1 MKKNLLILSASLL
14 LALSGCAPET
24 QGNSSIIPPK
34 TSSPTVV
41 GTSSEPKAKYTV
53 TFNSDGGSPVDAQVV
68 EEGEKATKP
77 SDPTKAETEKEIYS
91 FEGWYVGETLYDFT
105 KPVTGNLTLVA
116 HWKII
121 HKFAV
126 TFDSAGG
133 SEVAPQVVKEGEK
146 ATKPS
151 DPTKAETDDA
161 AYAFAGWYLGETE
174 YDFNSAV
181 TQDLTLIAHW
191 TTLTKYVVT
200 FNSDGGSEVASQR
213 IVSGQKASKPENPT
227 KEETD
232 EAVYA
237 FAGWYL
243 GDSKYDFSSAVTA
256 NITLTAHWNITAKYV
271 VTFDSNGGS
280 EVASQRI
287 VSGQKASKPADP
299 TKAETD
305 EAVYAFDGWYAG
317 EAAYDFDQPVTSN
330 LTLVAHWRITHKFT
344 VTFDSVGGSEV
355 APQVVKEEGQATK
368 PSDPTKAETEK
379 EIYSFE
385 GWYVGD
391 ALYDFTKPVTGNL
404 TLVAHW
410 KITHKFTVTF
420 DTNGGSKVDS
430 KVVKEGEKVA
440 KPSDPTKAETDQQ
453 VYVFAGWYLGDNV
466 YDFSSAVTADITLTA
481 RWDSNAKY
489 EHILSVAPTDTRPG
503 VKESYVNLLTN
514 EIVFTA
520 PVGNKIIDKNLTDSE
535 LAALPSTNLNY
546 IAPGDF
552 DSWLYQSDNFA
563 KNLIAGKVSALTA
576 NASEKAMHFHCGE
589 ANDNSTFQ
597 LTNRLLKTANDLG
610 YKYLNFTVKATHV
623 DPTKV
628 TNRYAIISQGNSVVE
643 NFWKTNYSEYQV
655 PLNKGVTFTLPLA
668 PYNGFKG
675 DDANDFAQFNLR
687 TMDEPAVN
695 KAESDVILSDIRFLK
710 EDYSSFVHTQTNLS
724 SALYHIEE
732 DGTVHNATFYYNET
746 TAGGYSDKTGFT
758 PAYTQFL
765 INKGFKDASATIS
778 CTLDADQ
785 GDSTRFYS
793 TKAGGVKYD
802 IPTGAQSYSLEPD
815 NYLYCGIPHDGAK
828 GQQGGTIQI
837 SLTLRDYLLGS
848 LKERLYHNDTAN
860 SPYGID
866 AVETAT
872 ATGGSFVPEG
882 AGPESG
888 GVGDTKMSEGAGIIV
903 ITDGKASSHGAK
915 FFAYHLNVANYVTPK
930 DGDFVIFKKGVYED
944 PTNQWNVA
952 RKLTLGADL
961 YYKYSA
967 THGAFLVATL
977 AEAQAAGY
985 VA

>member
-41 GTSSEPKAKYTV
+41 STSSEPKAKYTV

-77 SDPTKAETEKEIYS
+77 SDPTKEETEKEIYS

-105 KPVTGNLTLVA
+105 KPVTSNLTLVA
-116 HWKII
+116 HWKIT
-121 HKFAV
+121 HKFTV
-126 TFDSAGG
+126 TFDSVGG

-146 ATKPS
+146 ATEPS
-151 DPTKAETDDA
+151 DPTKA
-161 AYAFAGWYLGETE
+161 
-174 YDFNSAV
+174 
-181 TQDLTLIAHW
+181 
-191 TTLTKYVVT
+191 
-200 FNSDGGSEVASQR
+200 
-213 IVSGQKASKPENPT
+213 
-227 KEETD
+227 ETD

-256 NITLTAHWNITAKYV
+256 NITLTAHWNVTAKYV
-271 VTFDSNGGS
+271 VTFDSDGGS

-287 VSGQKASKPADP
+287 VSGQKASKPKDP
-299 TKAETD
+299 TKEETD
-305 EAVYAFDGWYAG
+305 EAVYAFDGWYVG
-317 EAAYDFDQPVTSN
+317 EAAYDFDQPVAGN
-330 LTLVAHWRITHKFT
+330 LTLVAHWKITHKFT

-355 APQVVKEEGQATK
+355 APQVVKE
-368 PSDPTKAETEK
+368 
-379 EIYSFE
+379 
-385 GWYVGD
+385 
-391 ALYDFTKPVTGNL
+391 
-404 TLVAHW
+404 
-410 KITHKFTVTF
+410 
-420 DTNGGSKVDS
+420 
-430 KVVKEGEKVA
+430 GEKA
-440 KPSDPTKAETDQQ
+440 TEPSDPTKAETDDAA
-453 VYVFAGWYLGDNV
+453 YAFAGWYLGENV
-466 YDFSSAVTADITLTA
+466 YDFSSGVTADITLTA

-732 DGTVHNATFYYNET
+732 DGTVCNATFYYNET

-944 PTNQWNVA
+944 LTNQWNVA

>member
-34 TSSPTVV
+34 SSSPTVV
-41 GTSSEPKAKYTV
+41 STSSEPKAKYTV

-91 FEGWYVGETLYDFT
+91 FEGWYAGEAAYDFDQ
-105 KPVTGNLTLVA
+105 PVTSNLTLVA
-116 HWKII
+116 HWKIT
-121 HKFAV
+121 HKYVV
-126 TFDSAGG
+126 TFDTNGG
-133 SEVAPQVVKEGEK
+133 SEVTPQVVKEGEK

-151 DPTKAETDDA
+151 DPTKEETDDA
-161 AYAFAGWYLGETE
+161 AYAFAGWYSGETE

-213 IVSGQKASKPENPT
+213 IVSGQKASEPEDPT

-232 EAVYA
+232 DAVYA

-271 VTFDSNGGS
+271 VTFDS
-280 EVASQRI
+280 
-287 VSGQKASKPADP
+287 
-299 TKAETD
+299 
-305 EAVYAFDGWYAG
+305 
-317 EAAYDFDQPVTSN
+317 
-330 LTLVAHWRITHKFT
+330 
-344 VTFDSVGGSEV
+344 VGGSEV
-355 APQVVKEEGQATK
+355 TSQVM
-368 PSDPTKAETEK
+368 
-379 EIYSFE
+379 
-385 GWYVGD
+385 
-391 ALYDFTKPVTGNL
+391 
-404 TLVAHW
+404 
-410 KITHKFTVTF
+410 
-420 DTNGGSKVDS
+420 
-430 KVVKEGEKVA
+430 KEGEKA
-440 KPSDPTKAETDQQ
+440 TKPSDPTKAETDQQ
-453 VYVFAGWYLGDNV
+453 VYVFAGWYLGDNK

-489 EHILSVAPTDTRPG
+489 EHILSVVPTDTRPG

-520 PVGNKIIDKNLTDSE
+520 PVGNKIIDKTLTDSE
-535 LAALPSTNLNY
+535 LAALPKTNSNY

-563 KNLIAGKVSALTA
+563 KNLIAGGKVSALTA

-628 TNRYAIISQGNSVVE
+628 TNYYAISSLGNSTVK
-643 NFWKTNYSEYQV
+643 NFWQTNHSEYQV

-687 TMDEPAVN
+687 TMDAPEDN
-695 KAESDVILSDIRFLK
+695 KAESNVILSDIRFLK
-710 EDYSSFVHTQTNLS
+710 EDYSSFVHTQINLS
-724 SALYHIEE
+724 SALYHIKE
-732 DGTVHNATFYYNET
+732 DGTVRNATFYYNET
-746 TAGGYSDKTGFT
+746 TAGGFASATGFT

-765 INKGFKDASATIS
+765 IDKGFKDASATIS
-778 CTLDADQ
+778 CTLDVDH

-793 TKAGGVKYD
+793 TKAGGMKYD

-815 NYLYCGIPHDGAK
+815 NYLYCGIPHAEAK

-848 LKERLYHNDTAN
+848 LKERLYNNDTAN

-866 AVETAT
+866 AEETAT

-903 ITDGKASSHGAK
+903 IRDGKASSHGAK

-944 PTNQWNVA
+944 PTNKWNVA

-967 THGAFLVATL
+967 AHGAFLVATL
-977 AEAQAAGY
+977 AEAKAAGY
-985 VA
+985 VVS